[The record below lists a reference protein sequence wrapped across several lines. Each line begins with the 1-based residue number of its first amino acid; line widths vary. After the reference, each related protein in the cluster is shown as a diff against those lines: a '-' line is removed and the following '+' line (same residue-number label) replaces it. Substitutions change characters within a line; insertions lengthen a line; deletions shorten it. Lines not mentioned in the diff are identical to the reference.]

1 MSLQIEKKDNY
12 AVIKINS
19 DKLDSILAPNLKSEL
34 VVLNSEGIKNIFI
47 DLSAT
52 RYCDSSGL
60 SAILIGNRLCKEREG
75 ILVLSG
81 LQEPVRKVITISKLD
96 TILSIANTLAEA
108 EQLI

>member
-19 DKLDSILAPNLKSEL
+19 DKLDSLLAPNLKSEL

-60 SAILIGNRLCKEREG
+60 SAILIGNRLCKEKEG
-75 ILVLSG
+75 VLVLTG
-81 LQEPVRKVITISKLD
+81 LQEAVKKVIAISKLD
-96 TILSIANTLAEA
+96 TILSIADTLADA